1 MAKKRKLKK
10 SVLIGI
16 YLIGFFLVYGGAFYI
31 FSSIDDNGET
41 KIEVKEHKKEDTR
54 ELMTQLLSK
63 NKIYMSTGDIQN
75 IKVEEVYWDEVKY
88 ELTKFSKVRNQEKFT
103 PIYTGYSDDGV
114 RFSTD
119 LNFFRIYTV
128 KQEVYYKVPVSEK
141 SKLDE
146 LLSGSIYTSFD
157 FVKQYKTW
165 KNVKISYNNETKT
178 IHKWKYD
185 DLVYKMSSKR
195 VVGKVQPEKSK
206 DRSKYNFTIDI
217 QGEDYNLKIETMGP
231 YYVKITSDKG
241 LAYYEVSIALYDY
254 LRDEIFKLPAEPDDY

>member
-10 SVLIGI
+10 EVVAILAVILFFVVYFIAFKFGT
-16 YLIGFFLVYGGAFYI
+16 YLDQKNQDPIKQV
-31 FSSIDDNGET
+31 E
-41 KIEVKEHKKEDTR
+41 EKEDTR
-54 ELMTQLLSK
+54 PLINQLKSES
-63 NKIYMSTGDIQN
+63 KIYISDSEIQN
-75 IKVEEVYWDEVKY
+75 IKIEESSWDEIKY
-88 ELTKFSKVRNQEKFT
+88 IFTKFSKIRTPEKFT
-103 PIYTGYSDDGV
+103 PIYNGYTDDGLK
-114 RFSTD
+114 FSTD
-119 LNFFRIYTV
+119 LNYLRVYTV
-128 KQEVYYKVPVSEK
+128 KKEEYYKVPVEQK
-141 SKLDE
+141 DYFKKALNE
-146 LLSGSIYTSFD
+146 SIYTSFD